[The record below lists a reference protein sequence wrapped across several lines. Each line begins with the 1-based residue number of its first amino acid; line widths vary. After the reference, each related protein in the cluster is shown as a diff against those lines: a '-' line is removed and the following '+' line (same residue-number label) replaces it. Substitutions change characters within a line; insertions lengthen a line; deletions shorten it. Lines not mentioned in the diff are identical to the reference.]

1 MNILQIVPKLELG
14 GVERGVLDFSEY
26 LIKQGHKSVV
36 ISSGGSLVKD
46 LEKKGAFHYTLP
58 VHKKSLF
65 SFFYCIREVKK
76 IIFKEKIEIVHS
88 RSRVPHWIGF
98 FASLKTPAQFLITAH
113 GYYSQHFF
121 SKIVRFPK
129 VVIAP
134 SKSLAK
140 YLVEEL
146 KVLPSKIRVIP
157 RGLKIEDFSFKEP
170 SSKDFSL
177 LKIGYVGRISPV
189 KGIEY
194 FIGAV
199 NELVRDYPDLKA
211 YIVGEASKRHLAYKE
226 FLQRKVKKLGLSK
239 NIRFLG
245 KTDPRKILEEIHFL
259 ILPSL
264 IPESFGRVIIEAQA
278 KGVVCVA
285 ADLGGPKELIKDSQ
299 TGFLVASLDSS
310 GIAEKIRE
318 SFKNKS
324 LYAQIVFKARRGVEE
339 NYTLEKMAEKTLEV
353 YNKLSKQINILVI
366 KLSSLGDVVL
376 GTATFRTL
384 KKYFPHSYLAVLCSR
399 AYLPIIENL
408 DFIDELF
415 IYEDKNQRLKELLR
429 LSSVLRERSFDIVL
443 DLQNNYFSHL
453 LSYLIFSKKSIGFN
467 RKFGFLLDKKV
478 DFKKAK
484 GVSPLESQRML
495 LNILGIEEI
504 EEPELKV
511 NKSSLFQIEK
521 VLRDKGFGPPHK
533 LVGINIEASY
543 KWKTKNLKEE
553 KLQEL
558 IDYLLKKKAKVI
570 LIGEAYSFEKGE
582 RLKKMFSENILNF
595 CGKTNLKELVALISK
610 VDIFITPDTAPLHI
624 AMSLNIP
631 TIGIFG
637 PTQPQ
642 RHISFKNNLF
652 ILQKD
657 LPCLGCY
664 KKKCRSLKCMEIE
677 SKEFSKI
684 IDEII

>member
-88 RSRVPHWIGF
+88 RSRVPHWIGC

-121 SKIVRFPK
+121 SKIVRLPK

-170 SSKDFSL
+170 SFRDFSL
-177 LKIGYVGRISPV
+177 LKIGYIGRISPV
-189 KGIEY
+189 KGVEY

-199 NELVRDYPDLKA
+199 NELVRDYPGLKA
-211 YIVGEASKRHLAYKE
+211 YIVGEASKKHLAYKE
-226 FLQRKVKKLGLSK
+226 FLQKKVKKLGLSE

-259 ILPSL
+259 VLPSL

-285 ADLGGPKELIKDSQ
+285 TDLGGPKELIKDSQ
-299 TGFLVASLDSS
+299 TGFLVPGLDSS
-310 GIAEKIRE
+310 GIAEKIKE

-324 LYAQIVFKARRGVEE
+324 LYAQIVFRARRQVEE

-415 IYEDKNQRLKELLR
+415 IYEDKIHRLKELAK
-429 LSSVLRERSFDIVL
+429 LSSVLRERSFDVVL

-453 LSYLIFSKKSIGFN
+453 LSYLIFPKMSIGFK
-467 RKFGFLLDKKV
+467 RKWGFLIDKKE

-484 GVSPLESQRML
+484 ELGPLQSQKKL
-495 LNILGIEEI
+495 LNLLGIDDI
-504 EEPELKV
+504 EKPFLKV
-511 NKSSLFQIEK
+511 DKLALSK
-521 VLRDKGFGPPHK
+521 VEEVLEEAKFTDSF
-533 LVGINIEASY
+533 LVGINVEASA
-543 KWKTKNLKEE
+543 KWKTKNLKPPF
-553 KLQEL
+553 LR
-558 IDYLLKKKAKVI
+558 LLVDFLTGKGLKVV
-570 LIGEAYSFEKGE
+570 LIGRKESF
-582 RLKKMFSENILNF
+582 LKAENLRKEFSQNVLNL
-595 CGKTNLKELVALISK
+595 CGKTNLKELVSLISK
-610 VDIFITPDTAPLHI
+610 LNLFISSDSAPLHI
-624 AMSLNIP
+624 AVALNKP
-631 TIGIFG
+631 SIGVFG
-637 PTQPQ
+637 PTLPQ
-642 RHISFKNNLF
+642 RHIVLGERVFVVKKN
-652 ILQKD
+652 

-664 KKKCRSLKCMEIE
+664 KKSCRHSLCMEIAPE
-677 SKEFSKI
+677 EFSPFI
-684 IDEII
+684 ERLTL